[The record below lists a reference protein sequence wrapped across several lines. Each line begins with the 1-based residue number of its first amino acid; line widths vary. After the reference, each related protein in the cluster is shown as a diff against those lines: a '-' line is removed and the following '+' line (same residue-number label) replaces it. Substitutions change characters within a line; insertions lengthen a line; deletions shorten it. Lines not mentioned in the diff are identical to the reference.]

1 MKTEIEING
10 TNRTFL
16 QPEKHWETQT
26 RGNKINTDAKL
37 NKELRNALN
46 GNKLI
51 STQTQEGR
59 NNLFHSAS
67 LL

>member
-1 MKTEIEING
+1 MVQIEHFFSRRNTG
-10 TNRTFL
+10 RL
-16 QPEKHWETQT
+16 KHGE
-26 RGNKINTDAKL
+26 NKINTDAKL

-51 STQTQEGR
+51 STQTKEGR